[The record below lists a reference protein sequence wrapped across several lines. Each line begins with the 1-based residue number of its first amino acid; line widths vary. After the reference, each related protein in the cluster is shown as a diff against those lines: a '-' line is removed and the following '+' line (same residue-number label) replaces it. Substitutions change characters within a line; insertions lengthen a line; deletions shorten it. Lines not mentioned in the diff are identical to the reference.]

1 MSQNVSFCFKLFQI
15 CLKLVSNYLGLSQKA
30 QNVSERIEM
39 STNVAKIMKYLK
51 AMWEVKG
58 NSNPLLKTFFI
69 SNFGFDALSGFSG
82 KWNIARKFVSYAKS
96 TNSFS
101 IEIANGQPKL
111 STVRIFDFSS
121 ILCFDF
127 EYRQMPTTESKSAD
141 KTNCALLKNVL
152 TFAEKVTN

>member
-1 MSQNVSFCFKLFQI
+1 
-15 CLKLVSNYLGLSQKA
+15 
-30 QNVSERIEM
+30 
-39 STNVAKIMKYLK
+39 
-51 AMWEVKG
+51 MWEVKG

-141 KTNCALLKNVL
+141 KTSCALLKKCVNLCGESDQLIVHLKVHYKWLNV
-152 TFAEKVTN
+152 AKQKA